1 MNTTYMDRELPEEL
15 RQVAWTHFQ
24 EALPIIIRDVH
35 RHALANGWWDS
46 KNEMITAVEKNGW
59 PERLEAKALIVV
71 AMLGLA
77 GHEIGEAM
85 EAARCGFPLDD
96 KLKHRGNLEVEIAD
110 TIIRLFD
117 LLGWLSKNQDL
128 AYSPFL
134 KIGEIM
140 QEKLEV
146 NKLRGTRHGGK
157 LV

>member
-1 MNTTYMDRELPEEL
+1 MNDTYLDRELPEEL

-35 RHALANGWWDS
+35 RHALANGWWAA
-46 KNEMITAVEKNGW
+46 KNEMITAVETHHA

-85 EAARCGFPLDD
+85 EAVRCGFPLDD
-96 KLKHRGNLEVEIAD
+96 KLNRYGNLEVEIAD

-117 LLGWLSKNQDL
+117 LLGWLSKNQDIS
-128 AYSPFL
+128 YSPFL

-140 QEKLEV
+140 QEKLNV
-146 NKLRGTRHGGK
+146 NKLRGVRHGGK